1 MIRSID
7 FRYTIQRN
15 GADYCE
21 LHPMSRGSASIKMN
35 ESSSIKTSLSGDFL
49 IPGKEVNWLTDEI
62 QAKLIINGSPSSCGV
77 FLPSV
82 VSEHEDGENKYLHID
97 ALDRGWIAQDSR
109 TESRV
114 FIPAGTNYVEAIVS
128 VLGRAGI
135 AQIVSTPT
143 SFVTSEDR
151 DDWNV
156 GTPILE
162 IVNELL
168 SEISYK
174 PLWFNGDGAAML
186 EPVSSPTAQNIDH
199 MLDDT
204 KIESLLTPKIS
215 KQTDLYKKPN
225 VFICICSNA
234 DKDSGMVAIAEN
246 TNPQSPLSISRRGR
260 KITQTVQVQNIP
272 SQAALQLYADRMVTD
287 SLTSGETITV
297 TTALLPGFGVGD
309 VTAIK
314 YGDLM
319 AICIERS
326 WSMDLRVGGLMSH
339 NLELVVLNLDQN

>member
-1 MIRSID
+1 MVRSID
-7 FRYTIQRN
+7 FRYTVQRS

-21 LHPMSRGSASIKMN
+21 LQRLSDGSASVKMN
-35 ESSSIKTSLSGDFL
+35 DSSNVKTSLSADFL
-49 IPGKEVNWLTDEI
+49 IPGKEINWLTDEI
-62 QAKLIINGSPSSCGV
+62 QVKLITNGEPASCGI

-82 VSEHEDGENKYLHID
+82 VSEHEDEGKRFLHID
-97 ALDRGWIAQDSR
+97 ALDRGWIVQDCR

-114 FIPAGTNYVEAIVS
+114 FIPAGTNYVEAVVS

-135 AQIVSTPT
+135 SQIVSTPT
-143 SFVTSEDR
+143 TFVTSEDR

-156 GTPILE
+156 GTSILE

-174 PLWFNGDGAAML
+174 SLWFNGDGAAML
-186 EPVSSPTAQNIDH
+186 EPASSPTANNIDH
-199 MLDDT
+199 RLDDT
-204 KIESLLTPKIS
+204 KIESLMVPRIS
-215 KQTDLYKKPN
+215 KQTDLYNKPN
-225 VFICICSNA
+225 VFVCVCSNA
-234 DKDSGMVAIAEN
+234 DKAAGMVAIGEN

-260 KITQTVQVQNIP
+260 RITQSVSVQNTP
-272 SQAALQLYADRMVTD
+272 SQTALQLYADRMVTD
-287 SLTSGETITV
+287 SLTSGETIAV

-326 WSMDLRVGGLMSH
+326 WSMDLRVGGLMTH
-339 NLELVVLNLDQN
+339 NLERVVLNLD

>member
-1 MIRSID
+1 MFRSID

-21 LHPMSRGSASIKMN
+21 LYTMSSGGASIKMN
-35 ESSSIKTSLSGDFL
+35 ESSSVKTSLSGDFL
-49 IPGKEVNWLTDEI
+49 IPGKEINWLTDEI
-62 QAKLIINGSPSSCGV
+62 QAKLIINGSASSCGV
-77 FLPSV
+77 FLSSV
-82 VSEHEDGENKYLHID
+82 VSEHEDGANRYLHID
-97 ALDRGWIAQDSR
+97 ALDRGWIVQDSR

-114 FIPAGTNYVEAIVS
+114 FIPAGTNYIEAIVS

-135 AQIVSTPT
+135 SQIVSTPT
-143 SFVTSEDR
+143 DFVTAEDR

-156 GTPILE
+156 GTSILE
-162 IVNELL
+162 IVNQLL

-186 EPVSSPTAQNIDH
+186 EPASSPSAQNIDH

-204 KIESLLTPKIS
+204 KIESLLMPRIS
-215 KQTDLYKKPN
+215 KQTNLYNKPN
-225 VFICICSNA
+225 AFVCICSNA
-234 DKDSGMVAIAEN
+234 DKEDGMVAIGEN

-260 KITQTVQVQNIP
+260 KITQTVQVPNTP

-297 TTALLPGFGVGD
+297 TTALIPGFGVGD

-319 AICIERS
+319 AICIERN
-326 WSMDLRVGGLMSH
+326 WSMDLKVGGLMSH
-339 NLELVVLNLDQN
+339 TLERVVLNLD

>member
-1 MIRSID
+1 MTRTID
-7 FRYTIQRN
+7 FKYSVFRN
-15 GADYCE
+15 GARFGE
-21 LHPMSRGSASIKMN
+21 LHATAENAPQLLMDDSG
-35 ESSSIKTSLSGDFL
+35 SIKTKLSGNFL
-49 IPGKEVNWLTDEI
+49 IPGEDVNWLTDEI
-62 QAKLIINGSPSSCGV
+62 QAKLIINGSASSCGV

-82 VSEHEDGENKYLHID
+82 VSEHEDGENRYLHID
-97 ALDRGWIAQDSR
+97 ALDRGWIVQDSR

-114 FIPAGTNYVEAIVS
+114 FIPAGTNYIEAIVS

-135 AQIVSTPT
+135 SQIVSTPT
-143 SFVTSEDR
+143 DFVTAEDR

-156 GTPILE
+156 GTSILE
-162 IVNELL
+162 IVNQLL

-186 EPVSSPTAQNIDH
+186 EPASSPSAQNIDH

-204 KIESLLTPKIS
+204 KIESLMMTRIS
-215 KQTDLYKKPN
+215 KQTNLYNKPN
-225 VFICICSNA
+225 AFVCICSNA
-234 DKDSGMVAIAEN
+234 DKADGMVAIGEN

-260 KITQTVQVQNIP
+260 KITQTVQVQNTP
-272 SQAALQLYADRMVTD
+272 SQTALQLYADRMVTD

-297 TTALLPGFGVGD
+297 STALLSGFGVGD

-339 NLELVVLNLDQN
+339 TLERVVLNLD